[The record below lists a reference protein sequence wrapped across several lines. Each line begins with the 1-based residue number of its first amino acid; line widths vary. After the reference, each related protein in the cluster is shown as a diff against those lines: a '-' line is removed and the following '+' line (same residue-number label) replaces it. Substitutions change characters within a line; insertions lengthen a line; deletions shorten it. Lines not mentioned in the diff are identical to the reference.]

1 MSKSAKMRLNERN
14 VAYFASCNSPVDKEG
29 ILNKKGDSSRFQR
42 RFFVLKGNLLFYFDK
57 KGDKEPL
64 GLIILEGCRIELADL
79 DDNNMFQI
87 SFPGEGVRSYT
98 LGANT
103 QDEMESWMKVLSCA
117 SYEYMKA
124 MVIELQRQLDELSH
138 NDSNIAAARQS
149 HRYSQYTPSR
159 QDSESSVNGARLSD
173 VHSHSTGSL
182 DEIRDNP
189 MPLPSSSAVSIYDK
203 GKTESLAHTGAPR
216 KSPFHSNRNSEHEPV
231 SGPSRYNNPAY
242 DIWNPIDD
250 DAAISDTL
258 SSSTSSSRESEYEE
272 LPEGRTKPVSYEN
285 VPVVDVPQIR
295 APSRLSA
302 ASSKIKKN
310 NPFSRSAP
318 STVTRPQQ
326 NMYIDSEKRARS
338 FAELHQ
344 DFGVFIVRM
353 VNETRHRRTL
363 DPNDSNST

>member
-1 MSKSAKMRLNERN
+1 MSKTKMRLNERN
-14 VAYFASCNSPVDKEG
+14 VAYFASCNSPIDKEG
-29 ILNKKGDSSRFQR
+29 ILNKRGESSRFHR
-42 RFFVLKGNLLFYFDK
+42 RYFVLKGNLLFYFDK
-57 KGDKEPL
+57 KGDKEPI
-64 GLIILEGCRIELADL
+64 GLIILEGCRIELADM

-87 SFPGEGVRSYT
+87 SFPGEGVRSYA
-98 LGANT
+98 LGANS

-159 QDSESSVNGARLSD
+159 QDNDSVNGARLSD

-189 MPLPSSSAVSIYDK
+189 MPLPGSSAVSIYDK

-216 KSPFHSNRNSEHEPV
+216 RSPFHSNRNSEPEPV
-231 SGPSRYNNPAY
+231 CGPSRYNNPAY

-250 DAAISDTL
+250 DGPVSDTL
-258 SSSTSSSRESEYEE
+258 SSSTSSSRDSEYEE
-272 LPEGRTKPVSYEN
+272 LPDGRTRPVSYEN
-285 VPVVDVPQIR
+285 VPVVDIPQPR
-295 APSRLSA
+295 ATSRLSSA
-302 ASSKIKKN
+302 TSMIKKN

-318 STVTRPQQ
+318 PTVTRPQQ
-326 NMYIDSEKRARS
+326 TVYIDGEKRARS

-353 VNETRHRRTL
+353 VNESRHKRTL
-363 DPNDSNST
+363 DAKNSNDSA